1 MGQIADLMGSDLT
14 GLRQP
19 PGPGLSVAENAEIL
33 ALAVG
38 SGRAAAR
45 RLGVGE
51 STFRG
56 WRKGVQ
62 PRKGAG
68 FLVQAARAAA
78 VNAYRPRHYLNV
90 MDGTNVLA
98 IRGLIVKSSDART
111 RTIHPGRDIPLVK
124 IRNIVRAWLAG
135 QDDRVDRLTYKAIDE
150 HYVEDLQF
158 DDIIGVWFE

>member
-1 MGQIADLMGSDLT
+1 MGEFVEWMGSDLT
-14 GLRQP
+14 GLARVP
-19 PGPGLSVAENAEIL
+19 SADISVMENAEIL
-33 ALAVG
+33 ARIMG

-45 RLGVGE
+45 ALGVGE

-68 FLVQAARAAA
+68 PIVQMARAAA
-78 VNAYRPRHYLNV
+78 VNRNRAHFQNV
-90 MDGTNVLA
+90 MDGTDVVA
-98 IRGLIVKSSDART
+98 IRGTVVVSGDTRD

-135 QDDRVDRLTYKAIDE
+135 QDDRVDRLMMKAIDE
-150 HYVEDLQF
+150 HYVPGLQIG
-158 DDIIGVWFE
+158 DVTGVWFE